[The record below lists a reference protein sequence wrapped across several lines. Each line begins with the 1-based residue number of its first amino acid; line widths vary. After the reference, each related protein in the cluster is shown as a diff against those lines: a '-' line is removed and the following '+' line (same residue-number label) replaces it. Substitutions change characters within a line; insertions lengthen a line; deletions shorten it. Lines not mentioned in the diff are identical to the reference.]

1 MPTTITGLFADDRSA
16 ADATARLTE
25 LGVPAE
31 QVQTIDAGTRG
42 VHGMIAA
49 RCTDTR
55 RAILLGVLFGGL
67 GGALSGGL
75 FGSGFGTWS
84 AIGTGAAIGAAVIA
98 LGGALLGLWIGRS
111 TASQIRDEM
120 ENQVASGTVL
130 VSMTTDDERDM
141 IPMAILAPLGGTSM
155 VSTSTTFTAGI
166 LPTAPESPGSPESH
180 GPQP

>member
-16 ADATARLTE
+16 ADAAARLTA
-25 LGVPAE
+25 LGVPADR
-31 QVQTIDAGTRG
+31 VQTIDAATVGGR
-42 VHGMIAA
+42 GMIAA

-67 GGALSGGL
+67 GGALSGAL
-75 FGSGFGTWS
+75 FGSGFGSWS
-84 AIGTGAAIGAAVIA
+84 AIGTGASIGAAVTA

-130 VSMTTDDERDM
+130 VSMTTTDDQEVV
-141 IPMAILAPLGGTSM
+141 PMAVLAPLGSTSM
-155 VSTSTTFTAGI
+155 VTTSTTFTAGI
-166 LPTAPESPGSPESH
+166 LPTAPEQHE
-180 GPQP
+180 PQP